1 MSRIRF
7 YLHRTLVGL
16 LFLGLLAVGVPANSA
31 AGTPLRVLLTG
42 DSIVQGF
49 HGDYTWRYRLYK
61 EFLRQG
67 VPVNFVGSRN
77 APIVKPGYASAQYLD
92 PNFDRDHFALGGST
106 LKQQAG
112 WIAAEVRT
120 QQPDVIV
127 LHCGINDLRNGASPE
142 TTRDRL
148 RDWILA
154 VRSVRPT
161 VPIVLSPVLQAID
174 ASRPT
179 LPQKIDDYNALARE
193 LVNSTP
199 ALGPITFADTTR
211 GWSATAHT
219 AENLHP
225 NPTGETLIAQRIA
238 ETFKSLGYLT
248 QTPAI
253 YRWTSWNRQPKVR
266 VTVRN
271 QRAVLSWDAQALS
284 GARVWIRRA
293 GYAAYFPTRVY
304 GGSSMTTSALAPRAT
319 YEFRVSLVRG
329 RLQSPV
335 GPPTRIVAPVP
346 PRPAPVARVVVDG
359 AGVRWT
365 RSTLATQ
372 YLLKFRRAKNRRW
385 VTVNT
390 TRLAVSAGR
399 VVRAKVR
406 AVNAGGRS
414 AFRLGVR

>member
-1 MSRIRF
+1 MSRIRL

-16 LFLGLLAVGVPANSA
+16 LFLGLLAVGAPANSA
-31 AGTPLRVLLTG
+31 AAPLRVMLTG

-61 EFLRQG
+61 EFVRQG
-67 VPVNFVGSRN
+67 TPVNFVGSRN
-77 APIVKPGYASAQYLD
+77 TPIAKPGYPSAQFLD

-106 LKQQAG
+106 LKQQAD
-112 WIAAEVRT
+112 WIAAELRN

-154 VRSVRPT
+154 VRSVQPN
-161 VPIVLSPVLQAID
+161 VQIVLSPVLQAID
-174 ASRPT
+174 SSRPT
-179 LPQKIDDYNALARE
+179 LPKKINDYNALARE
-193 LVNSTP
+193 LVSSMP

-211 GWSATAHT
+211 GWSVTAHT

-225 NPTGETLIAQRIA
+225 NPTGETLIAQRVA
-238 ETFKSLGYLT
+238 ETFKQLGYLP
-248 QTPAI
+248 QAPDI
-253 YRWTSWNRQPKVR
+253 YRYTSWNRQPHVK
-266 VTVRN
+266 VTVKN

-284 GARVWIRRA
+284 GARIWIRRA
-293 GYAAYFPTRVY
+293 GYAAYFPATVY
-304 GGSSMTTSALAPRAT
+304 GGSTMTTSPLAPRAS
-319 YEFRVSLVRG
+319 YEIRVSLVRG

-346 PRPAPVARVVVDG
+346 PRPAPVARVVVNG
-359 AGVRWT
+359 AGVSWT

-372 YLLKFRRAKNRRW
+372 YLVKFKRLKKKRW
-385 VTVNT
+385 VTVHT
-390 TRLAVSAGR
+390 TRLAFSAGR
-399 VVRAKVR
+399 VVRAKVW
-406 AVNAGGRS
+406 AVNGSGRS